1 MKDMQKTEKFFIFSW
16 KELTVI
22 GLLFLISLGFFF
34 TLGLHYGKKLNP
46 KIAATEPA
54 AKLKE
59 SPEVVPP
66 HEDLDAASRHAEAVA
81 QDSIQAATQ
90 DEVKDSG
97 LKVDDPKP
105 VDLPTETVGE
115 KAADHPEPAHTTE
128 PAAESTAESTAEYA
142 IQLGSYPSKKD
153 AQLKIK
159 SLKKRGLHP
168 STMTAVVQGIT
179 RYRVILPD
187 FKTFATANQK
197 AKELRQKR
205 KIENY
210 VVIKAN

>member
-1 MKDMQKTEKFFIFSW
+1 MKDMQKAEKFFIFSW

-59 SPEVVPP
+59 SPEVVPS
-66 HEDLDAASRHAEAVA
+66 HEDLDAASRHSEAVA

-97 LKVDDPKP
+97 LKVNDPKP
-105 VDLPTETVGE
+105 VDLPTETVAE
-115 KAADHPEPAHTTE
+115 KETAASGVAS
-128 PAAESTAESTAEYA
+128 AAVYA

-153 AQLKIK
+153 AQVKIK
-159 SLKKRGLHP
+159 NLSKHGLHP
-168 STMTAVVQGIT
+168 SIMTAVVQGIT

-187 FKTFATANQK
+187 FKTFASANQK

-210 VVIKAN
+210 VVIKAD